1 MKVSVIIPSYNSA
14 QFLNRTLSSVL
25 DQTEQ
30 DFEILIIDDASDDN
44 TAQLLDMWSAR
55 DARIRTFQLEEN
67 SGGAAKPKNVGLAHA
82 RGEFI
87 AVLDSD
93 DEWMPTKLEKQL
105 ALFAAGPDL
114 GFVGCNT
121 LIVETNGMEKKTRL
135 VQMLDVLS
143 RILQSDYMGPGS
155 STMYRKEVFDEVG
168 GFDEVLR
175 SGQDWD
181 MRIRLAQT
189 HPFAF
194 VDGSPLVRYHQHGG
208 NISKMDVDRRDLDL
222 QYIERKHQELYL
234 ARPKIYSRKLRFDG
248 TRYMLA
254 GAGARARSAFLRS
267 LRYDPFNGLTY
278 VYLVLSLLGT
288 RVYRTL
294 TQLKRAHRARGL

>member
-121 LIVETNGMEKKTRL
+121 LIVEADGMEKKTRL

-168 GFDEVLR
+168 GFDEALR

-181 MRIRLAQT
+181 MRIRLAQAY
-189 HPFAF
+189 PFAF
-194 VDGSPLVRYHQHGG
+194 VDGSPLVRYHQHAG
-208 NISKMDVDRRDLDL
+208 NISKMAVERRDLDL
-222 QYIERKHQELYL
+222 QYIERKHQGLYL

-254 GAGARARSAFLRS
+254 GAGKKAGLSFVRAI
-267 LRYDPFNGLTY
+267 RYDPLNMLAY
-278 VYLVLSLLGT
+278 CYLLISLGGT
-288 RVYRTL
+288 KLYRSL
-294 TQLKRAHRARGL
+294 VQIKRAFRARGI